1 MSMYPS
7 NYNRPSSGQYGGP
20 NSFGMGE
27 QVPSGNPFGRRQP
40 GDSPFNPFNR
50 PQQQDYYAPQN
61 QFNRYQQNNN
71 RSANRF
77 IEQQSYSN
85 PYQQQQPYFNRSQRQ
100 RPYFTPYQQQPQQQ
114 EQQQQQLDQQQFQ
127 PQQQPPRRP
136 PLQDTLNSLM
146 SHADKVT
153 HGVNM
158 LRQMSNFLSSFR

>member
-7 NYNRPSSGQYGGP
+7 NYYRSSSGQYGGP
-20 NSFGMGE
+20 NSFGMSE
-27 QVPSGNPFGRRQP
+27 QVPSGNPFGRRQQR

-61 QFNRYQQNNN
+61 QFNRSQQNFD
-71 RSANRF
+71 RSDNRF
-77 IEQQSYSN
+77 TEQQNYYN
-85 PYQQQQPYFNRSQRQ
+85 PYQQQQPYFDRSQRQ
-100 RPYFTPYQQQPQQQ
+100 RSYFPPHQQQQPQP
-114 EQQQQQLDQQQFQ
+114 QQLEQQQFQ

-136 PLQDTLNSLM
+136 PLQETLTSLM

-158 LRQMSNFLSSFR
+158 LRQMSTFLSSFR